1 MSRSSIRCCKCAS
14 TIFVSQAVS
23 PLVLWKMFDL
33 SSSKWTVA
41 PFSNFYGKIWVGF
54 CLNTKKALIVEVSFK
69 RQEKEHRLFLKRYNS
84 FSKNSFFWKFVM
96 FYATAIESFASF
108 RYFNSETNFVK
119 NEILF
124 QKTGVEF
131 FSWKY

>member
-1 MSRSSIRCCKCAS
+1 MSQSSIRCCKCAP
-14 TIFVSQAVS
+14 TIFVSQTIS
-23 PLVLWKMFDL
+23 PLVLWKMFDF

-54 CLNTKKALIVEVSFK
+54 CLNTRKAFILEVSFK
-69 RQEKEHRLFLKRYNS
+69 RQKKTD
-84 FSKNSFFWKFVM
+84 FSKKGITVFQKTRFFFWKISM
-96 FYATAIESFASF
+96 FYVTTIKRFACF
-108 RYFNSETNFVK
+108 RYFNFESNFVK

-124 QKTGVEF
+124 QKTGIEF